1 MNLDDFLAIENK
13 YGLVADTVDG
23 FAYWTFFRYNLGIML
38 LKGQGYGEAH
48 VGPAFSHWS
57 KLKARLGMIKNSIL
71 FGSRFSGQYDIM
83 ILNHER
89 RVWMD
94 SHYECIYTDQIA
106 KMYPDSIVL
115 EHPYFQKH
123 FRPVDTTKLVYTD
136 YIEVKSTIYL
146 TWQQKF
152 CPKKVKKIRDEIYNK
167 IHIPLKEICDAYN
180 IEYKIDEILDKMV
193 CGYFVYKVKRK
204 EFGRLLDKYKPR
216 LILEVVGYN
225 MDCMI
230 VNELTAERKI
240 PSVELQHGNVGPD
253 HFNYNYL
260 RDTYVKQFPQFFL
273 AFSSFWTSTTRFPL
287 PESRLKVVGF
297 PYLEKKAK
305 AVMAKVV
312 KGNVKKIIFISQG
325 PIGAVLSKVAVDLD
339 RLLDKEKYE
348 IIYKLHPGEYEGWKE
363 RYRELAASGIFVAD
377 NSNYDL
383 YELFAESTF
392 QVGAYGSTATF
403 EGLYFN
409 LKTFILKEMASSE
422 LVMLCEKEIARFFDT
437 GAELYNLIVQSDDVQ
452 HENGAFWKENA
463 LENMKREIDS
473 ILQSTL

>member
-23 FAYWTFFRYNLGIML
+23 FAYWTFFRYDLKIML
-38 LKGQGYGEAH
+38 LKGIGYGEAH
-48 VGPAFSHWS
+48 MGPGFSRWRQ
-57 KLKARLGMIKNSIL
+57 LKARLGMIKNSIL

-106 KMYPDSIVL
+106 KMYPNSIVL

-123 FRPVDTTKLVYTD
+123 FRPVNTNRLVYTD

-167 IHIPLKEICDAYN
+167 IRIPMKEICEAYN
-180 IEYKIDEILDKMV
+180 IDYNIDEILDKMV
-193 CGYFVYKVKRK
+193 CGYFVYKIKRK
-204 EFGRLLDKYKPR
+204 EFSKILDKYTPR

-230 VNELTAERKI
+230 INELTAERKI
-240 PSVELQHGNVGPD
+240 PSVELQHGNAGID
-253 HFNYNYL
+253 HLNYNYFK
-260 RDTYVKQFPQFFL
+260 DTYVKQFPQYFF
-273 AFSSFWTSTTRFPL
+273 AFSSFWTKTTRFPL
-287 PESRLKVVGF
+287 PESRLKAVGF
-297 PYLEKKAK
+297 PYLEKKAN
-305 AVMAKVV
+305 AVMARIV
-312 KGNVKKIIFISQG
+312 KGKFKKIIFISQG
-325 PIGAVLSKVAVDLD
+325 PIGAVLSKVAVGLD
-339 RLLDKEKYE
+339 KLLDKEKYE

-377 NSNYDL
+377 NGNYDL
-383 YELFAESTF
+383 YELLAESTF

-403 EGLYFN
+403 EGLYFD
-409 LKTFILKEMASSE
+409 LPTFILRDRAFSDLKLLCDSGMAF
-422 LVMLCEKEIARFFDT
+422 FFDT
-437 GAELYNLIVQSDDVQ
+437 AEDLYRLIEQNDSMPVDSTM
-452 HENGAFWKENA
+452 FWKKNA
-463 LENMKREIDS
+463 LQNIKKEIDD
-473 ILQSTL
+473 ILTGR